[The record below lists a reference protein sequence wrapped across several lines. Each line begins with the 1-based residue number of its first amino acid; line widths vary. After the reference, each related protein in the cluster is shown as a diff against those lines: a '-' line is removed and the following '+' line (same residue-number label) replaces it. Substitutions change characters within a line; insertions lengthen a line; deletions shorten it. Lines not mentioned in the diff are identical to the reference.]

1 VTGILRYFKP
11 YRRLAVLVLL
21 LVLLQ
26 SLSELYL
33 PTLMADIVNI
43 GVLKGDTAY
52 IMRTGV
58 FMLLTAAFG
67 VACNIA
73 ASYFSARAS
82 SGFGRD
88 LRSRLFR
95 HVSGFSMREFD
106 RFGAASLMT
115 RVTNDV
121 SQVQQTLIMMLR
133 MMAAAPMMAVGGMI
147 MALAKDAQLAIVI
160 IAVIPVLALTIFVIS
175 RKAMP
180 LFRSMQARLDRLNRV
195 QREGLTGVRVIRA
208 FNRTE
213 HERRRFDGANREL
226 TDTALKATRLM
237 AFTMPAMML
246 IVNFSS
252 VAIVWFG
259 GIRIDR
265 GELMVGDLMAFIQ
278 YAMMIL
284 FSLMM
289 MSMLFVMLPRAAVS
303 AGRIREVLELPA
315 SVRDADSPARPA
327 RPEQAGAGGLI
338 EFRDVTFRYPGA
350 EQPALANISFTAKP
364 GEVTA
369 IIGGTGSGKTT
380 LFNLILRFYDA
391 ESGSVLVDGVDVRNW
406 PQEMLRARIGYV
418 PQQAMLFT
426 GTIADNIRWGKEDAS
441 DEEVRRAAETAQAL
455 EFISGL
461 EGGFDAQVA
470 QGGKNLSG
478 GQKQRLAIARALV
491 RRPGIYLFDDS
502 FSALDYKTDAALRKA
517 LKAETGNA
525 AVLIVAQRISTV
537 VDADQII
544 VLDNGRI
551 AGTGTH
557 EQLLRENE
565 VYREI
570 AATQLT
576 EEEIA

>member
-1 VTGILRYFKP
+1 VTGLLRYFKP

-52 IMRTGV
+52 ILRTGV

-106 RFGAASLMT
+106 RFGASSLMT

-121 SQVQQTLIMMLR
+121 TQVQQTLIMMLR

-147 MALAKDAQLAIVI
+147 MALAKDRQLALVI

-180 LFRSMQARLDRLNRV
+180 LFRSMQAKLDRLNRV

-226 TDTALKATRLM
+226 TDTALRATRLM

-315 SVRDADSPARPA
+315 SVRDADSPGHPA
-327 RPEQAGAGGLI
+327 KPEQAQTGGLI

-517 LKAETGNA
+517 LRAETGNA

-544 VLDNGRI
+544 VLDGGRI
-551 AGTGTH
+551 AGIGTH
-557 EQLLRENE
+557 EQLLRDNE